1 MGFFCGVLWFFFII
15 SLIIDGE
22 VFYILKD
29 MNENIDNVIVD
40 WWFDY
45 IIFSKKYEKC
55 DIYWYVYLYVYKMFI
70 LKSFVDFSCL
80 WLNMN
85 ILVLDRM
92 CFVWNRING
101 DG

>member
-40 WWFDY
+40 FGDL
-45 IIFSKKYEKC
+45 II
-55 DIYWYVYLYVYKMFI
+55 
-70 LKSFVDFSCL
+70 
-80 WLNMN
+80 
-85 ILVLDRM
+85 
-92 CFVWNRING
+92 
-101 DG
+101 